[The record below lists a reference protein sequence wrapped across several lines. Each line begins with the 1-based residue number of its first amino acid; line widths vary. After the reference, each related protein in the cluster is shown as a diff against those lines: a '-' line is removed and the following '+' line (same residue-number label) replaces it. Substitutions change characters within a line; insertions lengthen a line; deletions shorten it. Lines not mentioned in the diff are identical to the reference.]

1 MAESGSTPRVKEIKM
16 GRGAR
21 AMGPRPKLDNPGK
34 IFKRLITFCFGNY
47 KPQVVFVVIGIIV
60 SVLCTVRGTLFMKE
74 LVDVYI
80 IPLIGQE
87 DPDFAPLGSAIIKM
101 MIIYALGVLSTFMY
115 NKIMIYVSQ
124 GSLKKIRMSLFERME
139 NLPVKYF
146 DTHSHGDIMS
156 VYTNDVDTMR
166 QVIAQTMPQLLN
178 SLITVVSILISMI
191 ALSIPLTFVTLLMVA
206 VMMFA
211 SRKVVGKS
219 SSFFVKQQSELGALN
234 GFIEEMVEGQKV
246 IKVFCHEEEAKEK
259 FSGLNENLF
268 VSADNANKY
277 VNVMGPI
284 NSQLGNVSYVLVAVV
299 GAVLAMSGFGGFTL
313 GSLASFLTFN
323 RSFSMPINQISQQFN
338 VIVMALAGADRVF
351 KLMDEEPE
359 VDEGYV
365 TLVNA
370 VKDDKGNITE
380 SEKRTGMWAW
390 KHYHKADD
398 TTTYV
403 ELKGDVEFN
412 DVDFGYTDEKIVLHN
427 VYISATPGMKIAF
440 VGSTGAGKTTITNLI
455 NRFYDI
461 QDGKIRFD
469 GININKIKK
478 ADLRRSLGIVLQDT
492 QLFTGTIKDNIRYG
506 RLDATDEEVIAAAK
520 LANAHAFIRRLPKGY
535 DTEITGNGGSLSQG
549 QRQLLAIA
557 RAAIADPPVLILD
570 EATSSIDTRTE
581 KLIQQGMD
589 KLMKG
594 RTTFVIAHRLSTIK
608 NSDCIMV
615 LEQGRIIERG
625 THDELLEQR
634 GKYYSLYTGNRIAG

>member
-1 MAESGSTPRVKEIKM
+1 MAESGSPPRVKEIKM

-47 KPQVVFVVIGIIV
+47 KPHVVFVVIGIIV

-101 MIIYALGVLSTFMY
+101 IIIYAVGVLSTFMY

-124 GSLKKIRMSLFERME
+124 GSLKKIRLSLFERME

-191 ALSIPLTFVTLLMVA
+191 ALSIPLTLVTLFMVG

-284 NSQLGNVSYVLVAVV
+284 NAQLGNVSYVLVAVV

-338 VIVMALAGADRVF
+338 VVVMALAGADRVF

-365 TLVNA
+365 MLVNA

-380 SEKRTGMWAW
+380 TEKRTGMWAW

-625 THDELLEQR
+625 THEELLEQK

>member
-1 MAESGSTPRVKEIKM
+1 M

-21 AMGPRPKLDNPGK
+21 AMGPRPKLENPGK
-34 IFKRLITFCFGNY
+34 IFKRLCSVSFGHY
-47 KPQVVFVVIGIIV
+47 KIHMLFVCIGIV
-60 SVLCTVRGTLFMKE
+60 LSVLCTVRGTLFMKD
-74 LVDVYI
+74 LVDLYI
-80 IPLIGQE
+80 LPMIGKSS
-87 DPDFAPLGSAIIKM
+87 PDFEALKKAIID
-101 MIIYALGVLSTFMY
+101 IAIVLVVGILSTFMY
-115 NKIMIYVSQ
+115 NKLMIYVSQ
-124 GSLKKIRMSLFERME
+124 GSLKRIRTTLFEKME
-139 NLPVKYF
+139 NLPISYF

-166 QVIAQTMPQLLN
+166 QVISQTMPQLLN
-178 SLITVVSILISMI
+178 SVITVVSILISMI
-191 ALSIPLTFVTLLMVA
+191 ALSFPLTLVTLSMVGVMLLASKA
-206 VMMFA
+206 VV
-211 SRKVVGKS
+211 KKS

-234 GFIEEMVEGQKV
+234 GYIEEMIEGQKV
-246 IKVFCHEEEAKEK
+246 IKVFCHEKQALGD
-259 FSGLNENLF
+259 FDGLNDKLF
-268 VSADNANKY
+268 ISANNANKY

-284 NSQLGNVSYVLVAVV
+284 NAQLGNVSYVLVAIV
-299 GAVLAMSGFGGFTL
+299 GAIFAIKNVLGFTL

-323 RSFSMPINQISQQFN
+323 RNLNMPINQISQQFN
-338 VIVMALAGADRVF
+338 TVVMALAGADRVF

-370 VKDDKGNITE
+370 VKDEQGNLTE
-380 SEKRTGMWAW
+380 SESRTGLWAW

-403 ELKGDVEFN
+403 ELKGDVVFN

-427 VYISATPGMKIAF
+427 IDISATPGMKIAF

-461 QDGKIRFD
+461 QDGKIRYD

-492 QLFTGTIKDNIRYG
+492 HLFTGTIKENIRYG

-520 LANAHAFIRRLPKGY
+520 LANAHSFIRHLPKGY
-535 DTEITGNGGSLSQG
+535 DTVITGDGGSLSQG
-549 QRQLLAIA
+549 QRQLLSIA

-625 THDELLEQR
+625 THEQLLEQKGR
-634 GKYYSLYTGNRIAG
+634 YYHLYTGNQIAS